1 MTEHKSYSKAL
12 QMHSIRGTARP
23 ASPLWDGSQ
32 NKNVCDTEKQNK
44 NVFNLAF
51 VGVTGLRLSLCFCL
65 SGSCHISTRF
75 LI

>member
-32 NKNVCDTEKQNK
+32 NKMSVTPKTKQK
-44 NVFNLAF
+44 
-51 VGVTGLRLSLCFCL
+51 RL
-65 SGSCHISTRF
+65 
-75 LI
+75 